1 MNAGRQPTATE
12 SSWAVKNIFRSL
24 FSRVKPFS
32 RRGDRPPPAH
42 GVPAGRG
49 VKWALLLVLIP
60 VSLAF
65 LAAIERGNPATSKAI
80 RRKIIAALQ
89 DPLNLLD
96 ERSPGGRGSRIL
108 LSIKGPH
115 ERVLSTVRERE
126 PPLDITPAVA
136 DPIVAA
142 APEAVASIPIVPPE
156 FETRPQNQTAGLP
169 LPSPFFPDV
178 PPVFLSPTSTPSPP
192 NIPVGT
198 PAPPPGSPGN
208 PSNPGTI
215 IIPEPASWAMMILG
229 LLAIGAAVRR
239 RARK

>member
-1 MNAGRQPTATE
+1 M
-12 SSWAVKNIFRSL
+12 KNIFGRH

-49 VKWALLLVLIP
+49 AKWAFLLVLIP

-65 LAAIERGNPATSKAI
+65 VAAVEHGNPAIGKAI
-80 RRKIIAALQ
+80 RRKIIAALK

-96 ERSPGGRGSRIL
+96 ERSPGGRGPRML

-115 ERVLSTVRERE
+115 ERVLSTVRERA
-126 PPLDITPAVA
+126 PPLSIPPVA
-136 DPIVAA
+136 ANPLVAA
-142 APEAVASIPIVPPE
+142 APDAVASIPIAPPE
-156 FETRPQNQTAGLP
+156 FETLPQDQAVTPPPFA
-169 LPSPFFPDV
+169 PFFPFAPLDNPIV
-178 PPVFLSPTSTPSPP
+178 PGGTSTPISPVGTP
-192 NIPVGT
+192 TPIIPVGT
-198 PAPPPGSPGN
+198 PTPIIPVGTPTPPETPGTP
-208 PSNPGTI
+208 PTI
-215 IIPEPASWAMMILG
+215 IIPEPASWAIMILG